1 MSSIYGGSMSS
12 SRKRKECFI
21 VSFNCEVRARSYPR
35 LNYRVEREEDQ
46 PQQTLPH
53 ASGIW
58 WALLTDKVR
67 GECLPNSGH

>member
-1 MSSIYGGSMSS
+1 MSS

-53 ASGIW
+53 ASGI
-58 WALLTDKVR
+58 
-67 GECLPNSGH
+67 